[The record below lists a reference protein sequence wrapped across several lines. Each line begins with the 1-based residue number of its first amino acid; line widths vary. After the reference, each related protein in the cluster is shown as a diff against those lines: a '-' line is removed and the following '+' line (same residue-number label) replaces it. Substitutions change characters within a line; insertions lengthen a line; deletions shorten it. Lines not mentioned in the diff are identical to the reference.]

1 MNYRTLFAMLMVAGT
16 VGTLGNWPLFA
27 FEQAAPAAESPVI
40 VTTGEGSVKLAPDRV
55 WVTLAAESR
64 ARSARDAQRANTD
77 AMSAVLAK
85 LKSLG
90 FPPDSIRTSG
100 YDVQPEFDYV
110 NGKQTMRG
118 YVARNAIEV
127 RVDDITIAGDVLEV
141 AVSAG
146 ATSVGG
152 LRFDLKDRAGAERE
166 ALRKAVA
173 DARVRADAAAGGAG
187 LRVDRV
193 IRIEEQRSSPIE
205 PRPIMMARQT
215 MVGNQELAAP
225 PVAPGEIEVRSTV
238 TMTSTIK

>member
-1 MNYRTLFAMLMVAGT
+1 MTCRALAIALTVAT
-16 VGTLGNWPLFA
+16 MSISLDSRVL
-27 FEQAAPAAESPVI
+27 AAAQSPALPEPPVV
-40 VTTGEGSVKLAPDRV
+40 VTTGEGIVKLAPDRA
-55 WVTLAAESR
+55 WVTVAAESR

-85 LKSLG
+85 LKSMG
-90 FPPDSIRTSG
+90 FPPDALRTSG

-110 NGKQTMRG
+110 NGKQTLRG
-118 YVARNAIEV
+118 YVARNSVEV

-146 ATSVGG
+146 ATSIGG
-152 LRFDLKDRAGAERE
+152 LRFDLKDRVGAERE

-173 DARVRADAAAGGAG
+173 DARGRADAAAAGAG

-193 IRIEEQRSSPIE
+193 IRIEEQRAGPIE
-205 PRPIMMARQT
+205 PRPIMMARQA
-215 MVGNQELAAP
+215 MVGNAEMATP

-238 TMTSTIK
+238 TLTSTIK

>member
-1 MNYRTLFAMLMVAGT
+1 MLYRTLFAMLLVAGT
-16 VGTLGNWPLFA
+16 AGAVGDRPVYA
-27 FEQAAPAAESPVI
+27 FGQGAPAQEVPVI
-40 VTTGEGSVKLAPDRV
+40 VTIGEGTVKLAPDRV

-77 AMSAVLAK
+77 AMSTVLAK

-173 DARVRADAAAGGAG
+173 DARVRAEAAAAGAG

-193 IRIEEQRSSPIE
+193 IRIEEQRASPID
-205 PRPIMMARQT
+205 PRPILMARQT
-215 MVGNQELAAP
+215 MVANQEMAAP

-238 TMTSTIK
+238 TMTSTFK

>member
-1 MNYRTLFAMLMVAGT
+1 MYRTLFAMLLVAGT
-16 VGTLGNWPLFA
+16 AGAVSATPLYA
-27 FEQAAPAAESPVI
+27 LDQGAPATEGPVI
-40 VTTGEGSVKLAPDRV
+40 VTTGEATVKLAPDRV

-85 LKSLG
+85 LKALG
-90 FPPDSIRTSG
+90 FTPETIRTSG

-110 NGKQTMRG
+110 NGRQTLRG

-127 RVDDITIAGDVLEV
+127 RVDDVTIAGDVLEV
-141 AVSAG
+141 AVGAG

-152 LRFDLKDRAGAERE
+152 LRFDLKDRAAAERE

-173 DARVRADAAAGGAG
+173 DARVRADAAAAGAG

-193 IRIEEQRSSPIE
+193 IRIEEQRASPVE
-205 PRPIMMARQT
+205 PRPILMARQS
-215 MVGNQELAAP
+215 MAGNAEMAAP

>member
-1 MNYRTLFAMLMVAGT
+1 MMYRTLFAMLLVAGT
-16 VGTLGNWPLFA
+16 AGAVSGRPLYA
-27 FEQAAPAAESPVI
+27 LDQGAPATEGPVI
-40 VTTGEGSVKLAPDRV
+40 VTTGEGTVKLAPDRV

-85 LKSLG
+85 LKALG
-90 FPPDSIRTSG
+90 FTPETIRTSG

-110 NGKQTMRG
+110 NGRQTLRG

-127 RVDDITIAGDVLEV
+127 RVDDVTIAGDVLEV
-141 AVSAG
+141 AVGAG

-152 LRFDLKDRAGAERE
+152 LRFDLKDRAAAERE

-173 DARVRADAAAGGAG
+173 DARVRADAAAAGAG

-193 IRIEEQRSSPIE
+193 IRIEEQRASPVE
-205 PRPIMMARQT
+205 PRPILMARQS
-215 MVGNQELAAP
+215 MAGNAEMAAP